1 MNGVEMTLEGKD
13 SWPGVCHFRLAE
25 DGRNEGDES
34 VEQWRCLE
42 KCFHFSNCL
51 SSAFFYQF
59 FENLLFEFEKPP
71 LCYRLEIDISIDRG
85 RRQGIIVCDTTL
97 GFGKTPSF

>member
-1 MNGVEMTLEGKD
+1 M
-13 SWPGVCHFRLAE
+13 
-25 DGRNEGDES
+25 DGTRATSLWNSGDVWKRYSASPPLSSTEC
-34 VEQWRCLE
+34 QFIFTPLFQ
-42 KCFHFSNCL
+42 CFHFSNCL